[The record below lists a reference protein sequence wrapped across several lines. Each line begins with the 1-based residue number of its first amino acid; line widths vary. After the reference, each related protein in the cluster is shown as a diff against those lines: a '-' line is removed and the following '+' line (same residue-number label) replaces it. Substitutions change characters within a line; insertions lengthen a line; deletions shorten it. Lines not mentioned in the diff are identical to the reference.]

1 MKKEKELKPT
11 VYGIGYN
18 DMHRGWTEESELNNR
33 IYNTWRHMLLRTTQ
47 KWWNKCPSY
56 TGTTVSD
63 EWIYLSNFVRDVKEL
78 PNYNEW
84 AKNEEVYFLDKDVL
98 CNGRK
103 HYSKKTCCFLT
114 HADSNRDVMNRHPET
129 LSKLQKGSKEYTD
142 SYAKPVKATHSKT
155 GEVRY
160 FESINECA
168 RQLNVEQSNVWC
180 CLSNDPKYK
189 SNKRVKKYYLE
200 FITQEEY
207 KNTTKNS

>member
-1 MKKEKELKPT
+1 MKKEKQLKPT
-11 VYGIGYN
+11 AYGVGYK
-18 DMHRGWTEESELNNR
+18 DMPRGWTIENELNNR

-47 KWWNKCPSY
+47 KWWNICPSY

-78 PNYNEW
+78 PNYDKW

-98 CNGRK
+98 GNGGK
-103 HYSKKTCCFLT
+103 HYSKETCCFLT
-114 HADSNRDVMNRHPET
+114 HADSNRDVINRHPENIE
-129 LSKLQKGSKEYTD
+129 KFQKGSKEYTD
-142 SYAKPVKATHSKT
+142 SYAKPIKATHSKT
-155 GEVRY
+155 GEIRY

-207 KNTTKNS
+207 KNIINK

>member
-56 TGTTVSD
+56 TETTVSD

-98 CNGRK
+98 GNGQK
-103 HYSKKTCCFLT
+103 HYSKKTC
-114 HADSNRDVMNRHPET
+114 
-129 LSKLQKGSKEYTD
+129 
-142 SYAKPVKATHSKT
+142 YAIFQNLVIYAPNS
-155 GEVRY
+155 EVG
-160 FESINECA
+160 I
-168 RQLNVEQSNVWC
+168 L
-180 CLSNDPKYK
+180 
-189 SNKRVKKYYLE
+189 
-200 FITQEEY
+200 
-207 KNTTKNS
+207 TKNKYWYPRLKNISILL

>member
-11 VYGIGYN
+11 VYGIGYK
-18 DMHRGWTEESELNNR
+18 DMPFGWTAENKLNNR

-47 KWWNKCPSY
+47 KWQDKYPTYN
-56 TGTTVSD
+56 GTTVSD
-63 EWIYLSNFVRDVKEL
+63 EWIYLSNFVKDVKEL
-78 PNYNEW
+78 PNYDEW
-84 AKNEEVYFLDKDVL
+84 TKNEEVYFLDKDVL
-98 CNGRK
+98 GNGRK
-103 HYSKKTCCFLT
+103 HYSKETCCFLT
-114 HADSNRDVMNRHPET
+114 HADSNRDVISRHPENIE
-129 LSKLQKGSKEYTD
+129 KFQKGSKEYTD

-155 GEVRY
+155 GEARY

-207 KNTTKNS
+207 KNNN